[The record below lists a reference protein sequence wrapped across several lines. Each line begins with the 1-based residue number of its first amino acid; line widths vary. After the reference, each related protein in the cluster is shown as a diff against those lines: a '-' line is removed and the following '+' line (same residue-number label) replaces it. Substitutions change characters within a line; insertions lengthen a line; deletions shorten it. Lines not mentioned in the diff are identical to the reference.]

1 MKINTAS
8 LTDVGYYREKNE
20 DTFVSKDFGDGV
32 RLMLVCDGLGGRPHG
47 EIASMLAVSMF
58 VNEFQMGDR
67 NNIPDLINRA
77 VDVANETV
85 FHIGNEVRNYTGM
98 GCTMTGIV
106 AKNGLAYI
114 FNIGD
119 SRSYLVRDEKITQ
132 LTEDDNIG
140 TRELKNGI
148 KGYEYYGNEKNLLT
162 KTIGSSFFV
171 EADITLKRL
180 HVDDRLMLC
189 SDGLYNMVPDP
200 TMLGV
205 LLCGNAERTVRD
217 LGTLALRFGGND
229 NITVIVADVHSDR
242 AVALSE

>member
-32 RLMLVCDGLGGRPHG
+32 RLMLVCDGMGGHPHG
-47 EIASMLAVSMF
+47 ELASMLAVSMF
-58 VNEFQMGDR
+58 LNEFHIGDR
-67 NNIPDLINRA
+67 NNVPDLINKA
-77 VDVANETV
+77 IDVANETV
-85 FHIGNEVRNYTGM
+85 FRTAESWVGYKGM

-106 AKNGLAYI
+106 TKNNLAYI
-114 FNIGD
+114 FNLGD
-119 SRSYLVRDEKITQ
+119 SRSYLIRREKIEQ
-132 LTEDDNIG
+132 LTEDDNIE

-148 KGYEYYGNEKNLLT
+148 DGYEYYGANKAMLT
-162 KTIGSSFFV
+162 KTIGNSFYV
-171 EADITLKRL
+171 EADIVLKKL

-189 SDGLYNMVPDP
+189 SDGLYNMIPDA

-205 LLCGNAERTVRD
+205 LLLGNPERAVRD
-217 LGTLALRFGGND
+217 LGTLALKFGGSD

-242 AVALSE
+242 AVAVTN